1 LGVGCVKE
9 LRRKLEDVLAEK
21 FAVNREFAVHLLPL
35 LEAIASAQP
44 GAEDWE
50 RALRC
55 VAAAYHSRS
64 EELDSFDETR
74 VLVRQFISE
83 LKRMDESLKVL
94 GVYLERLRDT
104 LANPA
109 APRSV
114 H

>member
-1 LGVGCVKE
+1 MKE
-9 LRRKLEDVLAEK
+9 LRQKLEDMLAEK
-21 FAVNREFAVHLLPL
+21 FGVGREFTVHLLPL
-35 LEAIASAQP
+35 LEALAGAQP
-44 GAEDWE
+44 AAEDWE

-55 VAAAYHSRS
+55 VAAAYHSRT
-64 EELDSFDETR
+64 EELDSLDETR

-94 GVYLERLRDT
+94 GVYLERLRET

-109 APRSV
+109 PQRTV

>member
-1 LGVGCVKE
+1 MKE
-9 LRRKLEDVLAEK
+9 LRQKLEDLLAER
-21 FAVNREFAVHLLPL
+21 FGVGREFAVHLMPL
-35 LEAIASAQP
+35 LEALAGAQP

-55 VAAAYHSRS
+55 VAAAYHSRT

-104 LANPA
+104 LAHA
-109 APRSV
+109 SAPRTV